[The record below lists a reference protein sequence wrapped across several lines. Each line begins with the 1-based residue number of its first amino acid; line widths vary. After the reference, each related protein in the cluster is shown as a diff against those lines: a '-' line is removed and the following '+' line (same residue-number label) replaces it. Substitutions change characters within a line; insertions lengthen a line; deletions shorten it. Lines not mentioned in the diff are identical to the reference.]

1 MGDIMKKYKA
11 TMIEDITSGTLIKTK
26 IIEAKNEEEA
36 KEIIENEG
44 NHDWEEN
51 YDVEF
56 GHDNDYS
63 LKEI

>member
-1 MGDIMKKYKA
+1 MKKYKA

-26 IIEAKNEEEA
+26 IIKAKNEEEA
-36 KEIIENEG
+36 KEIIVNEG
-44 NHDWEEN
+44 NDGWEEN